1 MDGTNWIYAYHQGI
15 KDGTYVVGRFIRTL
29 YDKLV
34 QGIQEKTWLF
44 DVKKANAAISWIE
57 NHCFHTEGPLAPGPL
72 KLEVWQKAAISAIFG
87 IVDEK
92 CVRQFREVLLVV
104 ARKNGKSIIGSGIG
118 GYSFRGG
125 DAGYGGKTYCLAPK
139 LEQADIIYNNI
150 WQMTQLDPEWQK
162 LKAEVEASKDAHN
175 KKQID
180 DSMLV
185 RHRQSDLYIPGTN
198 STAKKIAFSAKKSD
212 GFNPSLTICDEIASW
227 VGSQGL
233 RQYEVMASAIGAR
246 EMGTSPGL
254 LLSCST
260 AGYENDGIYDE
271 LMKRATAF
279 LNGSSK
285 EKRLLPI
292 LYIIDDPLKWDDI
305 NELRKSNPNLSVSIS
320 VNFLLDEIEKARV
333 SLSKKSEFL
342 TKYCNLKQSSS
353 QAWLEFQAVEECM
366 GSAITPAGLRSSYC
380 VGGVDLSQTTDLT
393 SACIVVE
400 KQGRLKVISHF
411 WMPEQRLDKAIEE
424 DGVPYRAMISHGWLS
439 LSGENY
445 VDYRDVVEWFKRF
458 VTEYE
463 ILPLAVGYDRYS
475 AQYFVEEMKSLG
487 FHMSDVRQGTNLTP
501 VIRELDG
508 IIKDRKIDLGD
519 NSLLQAHML
528 NSALKLDEEAQ
539 KMRLVKITKRARID
553 GMAALLDAMCVRQA
567 DYAEIGLQLKNE
579 G

>member
-1 MDGTNWIYAYHQGI
+1 MNEILTYYQAI
-15 KDGTYVVGRFIRTL
+15 KDGSVIVGKWVRLWYEYIVKGL
-29 YDKLV
+29 
-34 QGIQEKTWLF
+34 EKGSF
-44 DVKKANAAISWIE
+44 FFFPKKARAAVGFIE
-57 NHCFHTEGPLAPGPL
+57 NFCRHHEGELAPNL
-72 KLEVWQKAAISAIFG
+72 IHLELWQRALVSVLFG
-87 IVDEK
+87 ILDADGN
-92 CVRQFREVLLVV
+92 RQFREAFIVMG
-104 ARKNGKSIIGSGIG
+104 RKNGKTLLAAAISCYCAFLDGE
-118 GYSFRGG
+118 
-125 DAGYGGKTYCLAPK
+125 YGGRIYFAAPK
-139 LEQADIIYNNI
+139 LKQAGLCYDAFF
-150 WQMTQLDPEWQK
+150 QMLDKDPELSQH
-162 LKAEVEASKDAHN
+162 A
-175 KKQID
+175 KK
-180 DSMLV
+180 
-185 RHRQSDLYIPGTN
+185 RRSDIYIPETN
-198 STAKKIAFSAKKSD
+198 TTAEPLAFNAKKSD
-212 GFNPSLTICDEIASW
+212 GLNISLCVADEVASW
-227 VGSQGL
+227 QGDAGL
-233 RQYEVMASAIGAR
+233 KMYEVLKSSFGAR
-246 EMGTSPGL
+246 RQPL
-254 LLSCST
+254 LLSIST
-260 AGYENDGIYDE
+260 AGYQNDSTYDE
-271 LMKRATAF
+271 LMKRATAL

-285 EKRLLPI
+285 ETRFAPI
-292 LYIIDDPLKWDDI
+292 IYSIDDVSRWSDI
-305 NELRKSNPNLSVSIS
+305 NELRKANPNLGVSVT
-320 VNFLLDEIEKARV
+320 VDYMLEEIAIAEG

-342 TKYCNLKQSSS
+342 TKYCNVKQSSS

-366 GSAITPAGLRSSYC
+366 GSTILPAGLRSSYC

-445 VDYRDVVEWFKRF
+445 VDYRDVVEWFKRL

-508 IIKDRKIDLGD
+508 IIKDRRIDLGD